1 METCSCA
8 SSRDHFKMFIKFRP
22 LKNMC
27 MLLFCLSILYES
39 ISTTEKK
46 PHSNM
51 NETLLAEAL
60 VSQKYYKKLPLF
72 VHVHKSGGTM
82 MCQSAIANGETV
94 NRNDNCNLIGDGPN
108 TITEKSI
115 SMTCHERY
123 VMAKEANFSFVAIE
137 RFLLDDLDGCKDLF
151 LTILVVRNPIQR
163 HFSHVA
169 NHERKE
175 EREKKR
181 KKKRIKQKKRP
192 QFHLGEAL
200 VDLDYS
206 KDNYL
211 TRILL
216 GIDGFNGNIPV
227 GSINDLHLKRA
238 LKTLQKFDVTL
249 CLENFT
255 DDRIQ
260 LQHYL
265 KWTKWAGVV
274 GADPQGKS
282 RKRYS
287 SELKNRNTQDL
298 TLYRHAC
305 VLSRKRNEKI
315 NSLNRRVS
323 HKSV

>member
-1 METCSCA
+1 MKTCSWV
-8 SSRDHFKMFIKFRP
+8 SSREFSLECSFKFRSA
-22 LKNMC
+22 KNMC
-27 MLLFCLSILYES
+27 MLLFFLSILYRNHYGT
-39 ISTTEKK
+39 STTEKK
-46 PHSNM
+46 PHSDIY
-51 NETLLAEAL
+51 ETLLAEILA
-60 VSQKYYKKLPLF
+60 SQEHYKKLPFF

-94 NRNDNCNLIGDGPN
+94 NRNNNCNLIGDGPK

-115 SMTCHERY
+115 SRTCHERWM
-123 VMAKEANFSFVAIE
+123 VAKEANFSFVAIE
-137 RFLLDDLDGCKDLF
+137 RFLLDDLDCKDIF
-151 LTILVVRNPIQR
+151 LTILVVRNPMQR
-163 HFSHVA
+163 YFSHVA
-169 NHERKE
+169 HHKRKE
-175 EREKKR
+175 KGKKR
-181 KKKRIKQKKRP
+181 LYYLNNRS
-192 QFHLGEAL
+192 FYLGEAL
-200 VDLDYS
+200 VDFDYS

-227 GSINDLHLKRA
+227 GSINDLHLKQA
-238 LKTLQKFDVTL
+238 LKTLKKFDVTI

-265 KWTKWAGVV
+265 NWTKWAGVV
-274 GADPQGKS
+274 GADPRQKS

-287 SELKNRNTQDL
+287 SEFENRNTQDL

-315 NSLNRRVS
+315 NSFIN
-323 HKSV
+323 H